1 MTDFWHWALATY
13 DKPGVPE
20 ACLDLQDQYHQCTA
34 YLLWAAW
41 AAEGGMALKPDSLA
55 AGKALAQAW
64 EKEVLGPL
72 RSARRALKPTLS
84 NMPDEARLALREQ
97 VKAAELS
104 AEQTLMIAL
113 AALLGSQGGAPIDCL
128 SAVAAASSL
137 WSPPAPHAALKAL
150 VTRL

>member
-1 MTDFWHWALATY
+1 MTDFWNWALATY

-41 AAEGGMALKPDSLA
+41 AAETGMALPSHSLA
-55 AGKALAQAW
+55 AGKALAQTW
-64 EKEVLGPL
+64 ETQVLGPL
-72 RSARRALKPTLS
+72 RSARRALKPALS
-84 NMPDEARLALREQ
+84 SMPDEARLTLREQ

-104 AEQTLMIAL
+104 AEKTLMQAL
-113 AALLGSQGGAPIDCL
+113 AGLLNCQGGAPIDYL
-128 SAVAAASSL
+128 SAMVSASDL
-137 WSPPAPHAALKAL
+137 WSPPAPQAALKAL